1 MLFRLQV
8 GRANEVILLSK
19 FVRRHRER
27 NFWGQIFYPIL
38 INMKNWKIFLA
49 SLEIDFNCLT
59 LWPII
64 SADNQSTISVAVGAS
79 RRRRRP
85 TCRRQRL

>member
-19 FVRRHRER
+19 YVRRHRER

-38 INMKNWKIFLA
+38 IKMKNWKIFLA
-49 SLEIDFNCLT
+49 S
-59 LWPII
+59 
-64 SADNQSTISVAVGAS
+64 
-79 RRRRRP
+79 
-85 TCRRQRL
+85 